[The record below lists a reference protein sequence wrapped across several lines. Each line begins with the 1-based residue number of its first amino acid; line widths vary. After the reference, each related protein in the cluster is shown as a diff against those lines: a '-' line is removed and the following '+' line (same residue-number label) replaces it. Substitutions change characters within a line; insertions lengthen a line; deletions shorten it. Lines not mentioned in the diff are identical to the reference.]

1 MLGKLTVNK
10 LSVSQ
15 LAPGAQQVVECM
27 GKACWAN
34 SRSLGFILE
43 ATKGTEGFSVKKH
56 CDILGEFI

>member
-43 ATKGTEGFSVKKH
+43 ARPKVFQ
-56 CDILGEFI
+56 